1 MPRPVLLVLAG
12 VNGAGKS
19 SIGGHLLARAGL
31 AWYNPDDYAR
41 EVMSLFDCTQ
51 AEANGVAWTEGM
63 RRLDAAIASGRSFA
77 FETTLGGKTVAGKI
91 AAAASTHDVD
101 IWYCGL
107 ATPELHIERVA
118 LRVSHGGHAINEQ
131 KIRERIPAS
140 LLNLIRLMPHAWRIQ
155 VLDNS
160 LTVASGEAIADP
172 VRVLTWEAGRLVY
185 PKTPGQ
191 LRSTPDWAKP
201 LVEAAMDLDSG
212 PA

>member
-41 EVMSLFDCTQ
+41 EVMSLLDCTQ

-77 FETTLGGKTVAGKI
+77 FETTLGGKTVAARI

-107 ATPELHIERVA
+107 VSPELHIERVA
-118 LRVSHGGHAINEQ
+118 LRVSHGGHAISEQ
-131 KIRERIPAS
+131 KIRERYPAS
-140 LLNLIRLMPHAWRIQ
+140 LLNLIRLMPHAWRVQ
-155 VLDNS
+155 VFDNS
-160 LTVASGEAIADP
+160 VTVAPGEAIPDP
-172 VRVLTWEAGRLVY
+172 VRVLKCEAGRLLH
-185 PKTPGQ
+185 PKTPAQ

-201 LVEAAMDLDSG
+201 LVEAAMAAASRPG
-212 PA
+212 